1 MKTPEEFLKAEQIED
16 CELQVG
22 NVVLLSYPPQVP
34 VKKLSQLLTDFASQ
48 SKPQLNIDK
57 IVSGIVDSL
66 GDTSEGNDYHIHSVN
81 GNRWITH
88 KEIGSG
94 EPLKQWLKSEIE
106 KHIEQSKPEEID
118 VKNAMLHVFDNFN
131 NNLSRN
137 EVEKRIDDYLA
148 YQTRLK
154 TDTKTVDAVEWINV
168 KDKLPQ
174 DMEEVMFSNVNIK
187 DLQGN
192 EVEPSVIT
200 GYYLCNGVFRSWLS
214 TDNFTATYWMPL
226 PKPPTP

>member
-1 MKTPEEFLKAEQIED
+1 MRTPEEFLKAEQIED

-48 SKPQLNIDK
+48 SKPQLNIEK

-66 GDTSEGNDYHIHSVN
+66 GETSKGNDYQIHSIR
-81 GNRWITH
+81 GERWITH

-148 YQTRLK
+148 YQTRIK
-154 TDTKTVDAVEWINV
+154 PVDTKTVDAIDPTFWRRLEMFVSNIQVN
-168 KDKLPQ
+168 
-174 DMEEVMFSNVNIK
+174 DMAGEEEKQYIIH
-187 DLQGN
+187 
-192 EVEPSVIT
+192 VIE
-200 GYYLCNGVFRSWLS
+200 S
-214 TDNFTATYWMPL
+214 
-226 PKPPTP
+226 KK

>member
-1 MKTPEEFLKAEQIED
+1 MKNRTPEEFLKAEQIED

-48 SKPQLNIDK
+48 SKPQLNIEK

-88 KEIGSG
+88 NEVGSG

-106 KHIEQSKPEEID
+106 KHIEQSKPEEIEW
-118 VKNAMLHVFDNFN
+118 
-131 NNLSRN
+131 LS
-137 EVEKRIDDYLA
+137 EDEIIDAVVVGYCNWEDLNGFIEGA
-148 YQTRLK
+148 KWLQSELQTRIK
-154 TDTKTVDAVEWINV
+154 PVDTKTVDAIDPTFWRRLEMFVSNIQVN
-168 KDKLPQ
+168 DIAS
-174 DMEEVMFSNVNIK
+174 EEEKQYIIH
-187 DLQGN
+187 
-192 EVEPSVIT
+192 VIE
-200 GYYLCNGVFRSWLS
+200 S
-214 TDNFTATYWMPL
+214 
-226 PKPPTP
+226 KK